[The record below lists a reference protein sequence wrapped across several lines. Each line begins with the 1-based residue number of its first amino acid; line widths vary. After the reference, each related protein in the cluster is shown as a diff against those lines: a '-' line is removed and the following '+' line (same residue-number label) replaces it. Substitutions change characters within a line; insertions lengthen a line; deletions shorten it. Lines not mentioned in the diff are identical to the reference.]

1 MQEIDKVIKHEINPF
16 DLVNTKVGN
25 FWTGTEDTSF
35 LVESIHKNEITEIEE
50 TLNLV
55 AMDNRSRSVLLVGD
69 QGCGKSYFLSR
80 LKRKFNSKA
89 FFAYIGPWPAN
100 DHMWRHVL
108 RYTVDSLIKVPD
120 GQQESQLMLWLK
132 SLSAFTKQN
141 KSIWQLLVSDRQ
153 KFINHLKKSY
163 EQEGIYNPDIFF
175 RILYALTQPN
185 LYSQAY
191 EWLKG
196 DEISEES
203 MQALGVKSFIDS
215 EDAAKN
221 ILANFGKIST
231 ATKPIVLCFDQVETL
246 PDFKLNPQPIF
257 NINTTIHNDNLKNFL
272 IIISIITDYW
282 RQASQIVLQSD
293 KARIERIVTLKRINL
308 EQAESLW
315 VQRLRPLHAKA
326 TPKPDSPIY
335 PLTRQLLEENYPGGK
350 TVPRDVLILGREKY
364 QQYKES
370 LIVGSTTP
378 IHEKIQAAFKLL
390 WQEEYK
396 KIESRIS
403 NISLLPAPELIQ
415 MLQRALEALKIESIK
430 PRLISGKYSPY
441 SLSYQDPRNQERIG
455 VVWTEDA
462 SMTSF
467 YHIMNACQKVIQ
479 ENLCQHLYLIRINST
494 GTPKLKGHQIY
505 KKIFTGISHIH
516 IRPSLASV
524 HYLATYNSL
533 VNSALSEELVLG
545 EVGKTIHLPE
555 LKSLIFNLGILNE
568 CSLLQDLNI
577 IPKKEPIDGLREVK
591 EFILNFMTVQLYMGL
606 SNLNSHCQQKFPNV
620 NQASIER
627 LIQELC
633 QEKKLKIVNPKD
645 KIEEQ
650 LICLIPSN
658 K

>member
-505 KKIFTGISHIH
+505 KKIFTGINHIH

-591 EFILNFMTVQLYMGL
+591 EFLLNFMTVQLYMGL

-633 QEKKLKIVNPKD
+633 QEKKLEIVNPKA

>member
-1 MQEIDKVIKHEINPF
+1 MQEIEKVIKHEINPF

-25 FWTGTEDTSF
+25 FWTGTEDRSF
-35 LVESIHKNEITEIEE
+35 LVESIHKNEITEIEK

-55 AMDNRSRSVLLVGD
+55 AMDHRSRSVLLVGD
-69 QGCGKSYFLSR
+69 QGGGKSYFLGR
-80 LKRKFNSKA
+80 LKREFNSKA
-89 FFAYIGPWPAN
+89 FFAYIGPWPDN
-100 DHMWRHVL
+100 DYMWRHVL

-120 GQQESQLMLWLK
+120 DQQESQLMLWLK
-132 SLSAFTKQN
+132 NLSAFTKQN

-196 DEISEES
+196 DQISEES
-203 MQALGVKSFIDS
+203 MQALGVKNFIDS

-246 PDFKLNPQPIF
+246 PNFESNPQPIF

-272 IIISIITDYW
+272 IIISITTDPW
-282 RQASQIVLQSD
+282 RRAIQRVFQSD
-293 KARIERIVTLKRINL
+293 RARIERIVTLKRINL

-315 VQRLRPLHAKA
+315 VHRLRPLQAKA

-335 PLTRQLLEENYPGGK
+335 PLTRQLLEESYPGGK
-350 TVPRDVLILGREKY
+350 AVPRDVLILGREKY

-370 LIVGSTTP
+370 LIVRPPTS
-378 IHEKIQAAFKLL
+378 IEEKIQAAFKLL

-403 NISLLPAPELIQ
+403 KISLLPASELIQ

-430 PRLISGKYSPY
+430 PRLISGKYANY
-441 SLSYQDPRNQERIG
+441 SLSYQHPRNQERIG

-462 SMTSF
+462 NMTSF

-479 ENLCQHLYLIRINST
+479 QNLCQHLYLIRINST
-494 GTPKLKGHQIY
+494 GTPKLQGHKLY
-505 KKIFTGISHIH
+505 KQIFTGINHIH

-533 VNSALSEELVLG
+533 VNSALAEELVLG

-568 CSLLQDLNI
+568 CSLLQDLDI
-577 IPKKEPIDGLREVK
+577 IPKKEPIDRLREVK
-591 EFILNFMTVQLYMGL
+591 EFLLNFMKVQLCMGL

-620 NQASIER
+620 KEAEIER

-633 QEKKLKIVNPKD
+633 QEKKLEIMNSKAKT
-645 KIEEQ
+645 EER
-650 LICLIPSN
+650 LICLILP
-658 K
+658 KK

>member
-633 QEKKLKIVNPKD
+633 QEKKLEIVNPKA

>member
-370 LIVGSTTP
+370 LIVRSPTL

-568 CSLLQDLNI
+568 CSLLQNLNI

-591 EFILNFMTVQLYMGL
+591 EFLLNFMTVQLYMGV

-633 QEKKLKIVNPKD
+633 QEKKLEIVNPKA